1 MTSARL
7 EIHIIN
13 VSQGDSLLIIHRDLD
28 KVRQAIEA
36 ERKTPPTEPID
47 YVPFALRSDVPL
59 AGTVVSALLVDG
71 GDSSY
76 GDDVVRMLTRQG
88 VVTTPGYY
96 PNLAMMV
103 SHFHADHQAGLNS
116 VLIDKDVPKKAKGK
130 LLLTTRFIPAMIY
143 VNPLADKATVPKN
156 TLFPVFKKILE
167 EVSLKR
173 PPGKRAMIIEVL
185 PGGRDPRTD
194 KPLIIRLGDG
204 VTDDDGKAIPITIQL
219 VASGQ
224 GVYRKLTNDVVVVP
238 PKGGKNAVDMNDR
251 SLCFVLSYGSFRFF
265 SGGDI
270 AGDGRGAGG
279 NVSTNAM
286 PDPPKGKAPKH
297 KNKKKNKKIGSSH
310 SHGDVEKVLGP
321 AMRENFEATPL
332 LTGYVRGADKFPH
345 AGHCTVMKASH
356 HASASSVDT
365 FFLSEI
371 RPYVIAI
378 SCGFRARPHDHPTQ
392 QVLDRIDKLKTARWG
407 LRGTTKEIAN
417 TVEALYLTEV
427 VKKRKTR
434 TYTTNVRSGKLLGDI
449 VIRPTDESIVAL
461 RTTADTDKRVTV
473 QVYGAADETDT
484 TDTENKL
491 FPMTAGSGDANYPI
505 GPFYHP
511 PI

>member
-7 EIHIIN
+7 EIHVIN
-13 VSQGDSLLIIHRDLD
+13 VSQGDSLLIIHRNLA

-36 ERKTPPTEPID
+36 ERKTPPTNPID

-88 VVTTPGYY
+88 VVTTPDFY

-116 VLIDKDVPKKAKGK
+116 VLVDKDVPRKAKSK
-130 LLLTTRFIPAMIY
+130 TLWTPRFIPARIY
-143 VNPLADKATVPKN
+143 VNPLADKTTVPKN
-156 TLFPVFKKILE
+156 KMFPAFKKILE
-167 EVSLKR
+167 EISLKQ
-173 PPGKRAMIIEVL
+173 PTGKRATIVEVQ
-185 PGGRDPRTD
+185 PGGLDPKTK
-194 KPLIIRLGDG
+194 KPLIINLGDG
-204 VTDDDGKAIPITIQL
+204 VTDKGGKAIPITIRM

-224 GVYRKLTNDVVVVP
+224 GVYRELFNDVEVVP
-238 PKGGKNAVDMNDR
+238 PKGAKNAVDMNDR

-270 AGDGRGAGG
+270 AGDGRADGG
-279 NVSTNAM
+279 NELTNAM
-286 PDPPKGKAPKH
+286 PDPPKGKAAKY
-297 KNKKKNKKIGSSH
+297 KGKKKNKKIGSSH

-321 AMRENFEATPL
+321 AMVQNFEATPL
-332 LTGYVRGADKFPH
+332 KSGADRFPH

-371 RPYVIAI
+371 RPYVVVI
-378 SCGFRARPHDHPTQ
+378 SCGFRARAHDHPTQ
-392 QVLDRIDKLKTARWG
+392 QVLDRIDKVKTPKWG
-407 LRGTTKEIAN
+407 LRGTTTKIDN

-434 TYTTNVRSGKLLGDI
+434 TYTTNVWSGKLLGDI
-449 VIRPTDESIVAL
+449 VIRPTDDSIVAL
-461 RTTADTDKRVTV
+461 RTTTDADERVRV
-473 QVYGAADETDT
+473 QVYGTADETDT